1 VLPGTQVVVILHNHV
16 DWQALRETGGHIPRL
31 PAMKIAALYILA
43 LALVVVAFSLALMF
57 AKLAIVS
64 VLFMVLALGALAW
77 LTRSL
82 MRKVRRTTLRPTA

>member
-1 VLPGTQVVVILHNHV
+1 
-16 DWQALRETGGHIPRL
+16 
-31 PAMKIAALYILA
+31 MKLAILYILA

-64 VLFMVLALGALAW
+64 VLFMVLALGTLAW

-82 MRKVRRTTLRPTA
+82 MRKVRRTTVRPTA

>member
-1 VLPGTQVVVILHNHV
+1 
-16 DWQALRETGGHIPRL
+16 
-31 PAMKIAALYILA
+31 MKIPALYILA

-64 VLFMVLALGALAW
+64 VLFMVLALGTLAW

-82 MRKVRRTTLRPTA
+82 MRKVRRATIRPTA